1 MSFLLI
7 DCQFQV
13 DFPAVDDCLEQLKVS
28 NDGVFL
34 SEENDVVD
42 PNWVIVLY
50 EFFIEV
56 VFRFFC
62 VNWLY
67 LFRLE

>member
-13 DFPAVDDCLEQLKVS
+13 NFPAVDDCLEQLEVS
-28 NDGVFL
+28 DYGVLL

-42 PNWVIVLY
+42 PNWIIVLY

-56 VFRFFC
+56 VFRFFR

-67 LFRLE
+67 LFRFE